1 MRVTLLRTPVA
12 DIRAKFAGLLGERTV
27 AGHCI
32 GAQPAD
38 RRTLDAAGGTG
49 IAAFLSDHMRE
60 AVAAFGCA
68 VVAGVDTVLC
78 TLVQMMT
85 HGVFPSIGIGRNR
98 RARNASTTELQ
109 LFLLPEDEPSDQNTQ
124 TEDK

>member
-1 MRVTLLRTPVA
+1 MRVALRRTPVTDVSTQLA
-12 DIRAKFAGLLGERTV
+12 SLLGERTI

-49 IAAFLSDHMRE
+49 IAAFLADHMRE

-98 RARNASTTELQ
+98 RHRNACTTELQ
-109 LFLLPEDEPSDQNTQ
+109 LFLLPEDEPSDQNTE